1 MKTIAKVFIAA
12 MITILCV
19 VSCTL
24 PTEETENEITLSSIS
39 ITTKPTKTTYGIG
52 DTFDTSGM
60 VVTATYSDGTKKDV
74 TTFVSTSGFNSEN
87 ADAVQ
92 IITVTYTE
100 NDVTKSTSF
109 TIKIEANIKYE
120 ITYKKAVTWEDS
132 IGTIWVQ
139 VIVEINNTGT
149 IPIYLS
155 SGSYDLENS
164 EGSIIANEQYVS
176 EYPRVLAVGEKGYL
190 YDETTLDNAVSGTLT
205 VVPRINSEE
214 ATIDCIR
221 YPVTEIFLSDTT
233 YYGIKAVG
241 RIENTTNAD
250 EDSTIYVVII
260 LYDSDNNP
268 IGILKDL
275 ITDDFSAG
283 SKIGFEATSLSM
295 PDTITTSSVAS
306 YKAYSYPLKYQF

>member
-1 MKTIAKVFIAA
+1 M
-12 MITILCV
+12 
-19 VSCTL
+19 
-24 PTEETENEITLSSIS
+24 
-39 ITTKPTKTTYGIG
+39 
-52 DTFDTSGM
+52 
-60 VVTATYSDGTKKDV
+60 
-74 TTFVSTSGFNSEN
+74 
-87 ADAVQ
+87 
-92 IITVTYTE
+92 
-100 NDVTKSTSF
+100 
-109 TIKIEANIKYE
+109 
-120 ITYKKAVTWEDS
+120 
-132 IGTIWVQ
+132 
-139 VIVEINNTGT
+139 
-149 IPIYLS
+149 
-155 SGSYDLENS
+155 
-164 EGSIIANEQYVS
+164 
-176 EYPRVLAVGEKGYL
+176 
-190 YDETTLDNAVSGTLT
+190 T